1 MADIATTTIQYGAP
15 DGERIVIPE
24 GEPVKGLP
32 KDVVKELRE
41 QGHIGDSAL
50 TPEESDQIVAEK
62 EALQARVRELEQE
75 LKDAKDGK
83 PSGTPGAPSRGTGA
97 PGPLGTSGNPKE

>member
-1 MADIATTTIQYGAP
+1 MADIATTTIQHGMP

-41 QGHIGDSAL
+41 QGYIADSAL
-50 TPEESDQIVAEK
+50 TAEESDQVLEEK
-62 EALQARVRELEQE
+62 KALEDRVKELEQQ
-75 LKDAKDGK
+75 LKDAKDGNPK
-83 PSGTPGAPSRGTGA
+83 PAGDPGPSGS
-97 PGPLGTSGNPKE
+97 SGKPDLNKDK